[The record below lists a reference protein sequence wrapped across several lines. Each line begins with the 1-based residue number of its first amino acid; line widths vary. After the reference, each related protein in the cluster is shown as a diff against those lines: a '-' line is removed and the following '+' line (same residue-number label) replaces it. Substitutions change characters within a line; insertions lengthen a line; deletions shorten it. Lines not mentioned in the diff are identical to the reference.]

1 MHFHFDLTDGRIT
14 MPDARGAEAA
24 DLAEAIAQAAL
35 VIEELR
41 RGGELVHVEGA
52 WDLVIRDAD
61 GRDLHR
67 IPVVPTA

>member
-1 MHFHFDLTDGRIT
+1 MHFHFDLTDGQTT

-41 RGGELVHVEGA
+41 RSGELVHVEGVWA
-52 WDLVIRDAD
+52 LVIRDAD

-67 IPVVPTA
+67 IPVVPKA